1 MAFDIPKTSKA
12 AVLVQPGKFEIREF
26 PIPPIGDDEMLVKV
40 EGCGVCGTDGHEYK
54 RDPFGLCPVVLG
66 HEGSGIIVKKGSSI
80 TVDSAGIPVKEGDR
94 IVTCVIPCGSC
105 SACLNTPDRTNLC
118 EHCGVYGLYPDDDT
132 HLNGYYAEYL
142 KIRPNSTF
150 FNVNGLSLD
159 QRMLIE
165 PAAVAVHAVERAKTT
180 GLLNF
185 NTKVVVQGCGPIGLM
200 VMAVIRTL
208 GIDNIIAVDGN
219 DNRLALAKEMGASK
233 TFNFTKYAD
242 FQSMLKEIQEATD
255 GLGAGFA
262 FQCTGVPAAAA
273 NVWKMVRR
281 GGGLCEV
288 GFFLPMGTCT
298 IDPHYDICNKEIT
311 AVGSWVYSPQDYP
324 IAFAFLRRA
333 AGIGLPMEKLVT
345 HHFPLE
351 KIGEALETNVQ
362 MKGIKVA
369 VVVE

>member
-1 MAFDIPKTSKA
+1 M
-12 AVLVQPGKFEIREF
+12 
-26 PIPPIGDDEMLVKV
+26 
-40 EGCGVCGTDGHEYK
+40 
-54 RDPFGLCPVVLG
+54 
-66 HEGSGIIVKKGSSI
+66 
-80 TVDSAGIPVKEGDR
+80 
-94 IVTCVIPCGSC
+94 
-105 SACLNTPDRTNLC
+105 
-118 EHCGVYGLYPDDDT
+118 
-132 HLNGYYAEYL
+132 
-142 KIRPNSTF
+142 
-150 FNVNGLSLD
+150 VNGLSLD

-185 NTKVVVQGCGPIGLM
+185 NTKVLVQGCGPIGLM
-200 VMAVIRTL
+200 VLAVLRTM

-219 DNRLALAKEMGASK
+219 DNRLELAGEMGATH
-233 TFNFTKYAD
+233 TFNFTKYAKFED
-242 FQSMLKEIQEATD
+242 MLEEVKKDTD
-255 GLGAGFA
+255 GLGAGFV

-273 NVWKMVRR
+273 NAWKMVRR

-288 GFFLPMGTCT
+288 GFFLPSGTCT
-298 IDPHYDICNKEIT
+298 IDPHYDLCNKEVT

-345 HHFPLE
+345 HHIPLE
-351 KIGEALETNVQ
+351 NIQEALEVNVN

>member
-1 MAFDIPKTSKA
+1 MKTIAKA
-12 AVLVQPGKFEIREF
+12 AVLMEPGKFEIREF
-26 PIPPIGDDEMLVKV
+26 PIPTIGDDEILIKV

-66 HEGSGIIVKKGSSI
+66 HEGSGTIEILGKNI
-80 TVDSAGIPVKEGDR
+80 TKDSAGIPVKVGDK
-94 IVTCVIPCGSC
+94 IVTCVIPCGHC
-105 SACLNTPDRTNLC
+105 SACTNTPERTNLC
-118 EHCGVYGLYPDDDT
+118 ENCGVYGLFPDDET

-150 FNVNGLSLD
+150 FNVTGLTLD

-165 PAAVAVHAVERAKTT
+165 PAAVAIHAVERAKST

-185 NTKVVVQGCGPIGLM
+185 NTSVLVQGCGPIGLM
-200 VMAVIRTL
+200 VLAVLRTM
-208 GIDNIIAVDGN
+208 GIDKIIAIDGN
-219 DNRLALAKEMGASK
+219 DNRLELAREMGA
-233 TFNFTKYAD
+233 TDIFNFTK
-242 FQSMLKEIQEATD
+242 FESFEKQLEAVKTVTN

-262 FQCTGVPAAAA
+262 FQCTGVPSAAA
-273 NVWKMVRR
+273 NVWKMVCR

-311 AVGSWVYSPQDYP
+311 VVGSWVYSPQDYP
-324 IAFAFLRRA
+324 VAFAFLRRA
-333 AGIGLPMEKLVT
+333 AGIGIPMEKLVT

-351 KIGEALETNVQ
+351 KIDEALETNVN

-369 VVVE
+369 VVIE